1 MTLLYKAFLPF
12 LTAASVPEETA
23 DTMSTLKILLYIL
36 IVFLMLVLS
45 AFFSGTEISFNAA
58 NKLRLKQSAESNVTF
73 AKLAYKTSEHFTT
86 ALCAILIGNNLAN
99 IAASTCC
106 TALFIDLFYRL
117 FKTNGFDGIATTVAT
132 VVMTIIVLIFGEIIP
147 KVLCKQHA
155 DKTVLFVAL
164 PIRIITILLFPLV
177 AVVLGLLFI
186 LRKIWGK
193 DNEGSPDVTEDELA
207 SIIDTVE
214 EEGVIDEGQS
224 ELLQSS
230 LEFHE
235 TTVEEV
241 MTPRIDLVTIDIDDE
256 PEEIRN
262 TVENSIYSRIP
273 VYRDSIDDIIGVLYL
288 NQYYKATVDNPEADI
303 ESMLLKPLCL
313 HKTMKLPAALHHLRD
328 RKTHMA
334 IVIDEFGGTLGVVTV
349 EDILEEIV
357 GDIWDETDEIIPDI
371 IQIDEDR
378 YEVNGD
384 MNIDDF
390 FYELDYNPIDFE
402 CDYST
407 VGGWAIQNLNSD
419 PHVGDVFDYAH
430 LHVLVSEMEDDVR
443 VTKLIVTVGK
453 QSDDDEEEENDE
465 E

>member
-1 MTLLYKAFLPF
+1 
-12 LTAASVPEETA
+12 
-23 DTMSTLKILLYIL
+23 
-36 IVFLMLVLS
+36 MLVFS
-45 AFFSGTEISFNAA
+45 AFFSGTEISFNAS
-58 NKLRLKQSAESNVTF
+58 NKMRLKQSAEQKVPF
-73 AKLAYKTSEHFTT
+73 AKLAYRTSEHFTT

-117 FKTNGFDGIATTVAT
+117 FKSSGFDGIATTVST
-132 VVMTIIVLIFGEIIP
+132 VVMTVIVLIFGEIIP
-147 KVLCKQHA
+147 KVLCRQHA

-177 AVVLGLLFI
+177 AVVLGFLYV
-186 LRKIWGK
+186 LRLIWGR
-193 DNEGSPDVTEDELA
+193 DNPEGTPDVTEDELS

-241 MTPRIDLVTIDIDDE
+241 MTPRIDLVTIDIDDD
-256 PEEIRN
+256 PSDIRD
-262 TVENSIYSRIP
+262 TVENSTYSRIP

-303 ESMLLKPLCL
+303 ESMLLKPLFL
-313 HKTMKLPAALHHLRD
+313 HKTMKLPNALHHLRE

-357 GDIWDETDEIIPDI
+357 GDIWDESDEIIPDI
-371 IQIDEDR
+371 IQIAENR

-390 FYELDYNPIDFE
+390 FYEIDYNPTDFE
-402 CDYST
+402 CNYST
-407 VGGWAIQNLNSD
+407 VGGWAIENLNSD
-419 PHVGDVFDYAH
+419 PHVGDVFDYEYI
-430 LHVLVSEMEDDVR
+430 HVLVSEMEDDVR
-443 VTKLIVTVGK
+443 VTKLIVTVEKPENEDG
-453 QSDDDEEEENDE
+453 DEDKEE
-465 E
+465 